1 MKTRLRTRI
10 AAAIAAIGAGGTLAA
25 LAPAGPAVA
34 EESPPFVVDVEVG
47 SPATLL
53 ARGIAV
59 NVPVEFTCPS
69 DAAYASVSVSIAE
82 RVGNQIVRGSGYFN
96 PDCTGQPE
104 TQQVLVQPYAYDG
117 YDGGTTFR
125 PGPALATA
133 SIWAYSADWWTYDND
148 EDTEEISIRQ

>member
-10 AAAIAAIGAGGTLAA
+10 AAAIAAIGAGGALAA

-34 EESPPFVVDVEVG
+34 EESPPFVVDIEVG

-69 DAAYASVSVSIAE
+69 DTAYASVSVSIAE
-82 RVGNQIVRGSGYFN
+82 RVGTQIVRGYGYLN

-104 TQQVLVQPYAYDG
+104 TQQVLVQADPYSG
-117 YDGGTTFR
+117 GGTTFR

-133 SIWAYSADWWTYDND
+133 SIWAYSADWWTYDD
-148 EDTEEISIRQ
+148 DQDTEEISIRQ

>member
-10 AAAIAAIGAGGTLAA
+10 AAAIAAIGAGGALAA

-34 EESPPFVVDVEVG
+34 EESPPFVVDIEVG

-59 NVPVEFTCPS
+59 SVPVEVTCPS

-82 RVGNQIVRGSGYFN
+82 RVGAQIVRGSGYLN
-96 PDCTGQPE
+96 LNCTGQPE
-104 TQQVLVQPYAYDG
+104 THQVVVQAYSYDG
-117 YDGGTTFR
+117 SDGGTTFR
-125 PGPALATA
+125 PGSALATA
-133 SIWAYSADWWTYDND
+133 NMWAYSADWWTYDDD

>member
-1 MKTRLRTRI
+1 MKTRMRTRI

-34 EESPPFVVDVEVG
+34 EESLPFVVDVEVG

-59 NVPVEFTCPS
+59 SVPVEFTCPS
-69 DAAYASVSVSIAE
+69 DAAYPSVSVSIAE
-82 RVGNQIVRGSGYFN
+82 RVGTQIVRGYGYLN

-104 TQQVLVQPYAYDG
+104 TQQVLVQAYE
-117 YDGGTTFR
+117 GGTAFR

-133 SIWAYSADWWTYDND
+133 SIWAYSADWWTYDSD